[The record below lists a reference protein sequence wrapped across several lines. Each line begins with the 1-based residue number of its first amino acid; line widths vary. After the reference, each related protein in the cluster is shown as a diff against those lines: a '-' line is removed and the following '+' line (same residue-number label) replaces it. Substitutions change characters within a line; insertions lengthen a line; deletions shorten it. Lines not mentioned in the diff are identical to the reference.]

1 MIMSP
6 AGMIRRWCGGIRRA
20 FGPVNLDDAE
30 RIREYAV
37 ELDQSAVGSHDRA
50 DRPDQIKAILKN
62 KKIGAIPRNIWI
74 APISYIAV
82 IVFIKNAVRVF
93 KMRFSLLLH
102 ELIARYDIV
111 LLL

>member
-37 ELDQSAVGSHDRA
+37 ELDQSAVGSYGRA

-62 KKIGAIPRNIWI
+62 KKIGAIPRNIWD
-74 APISYIAV
+74 STY
-82 IVFIKNAVRVF
+82 
-93 KMRFSLLLH
+93 
-102 ELIARYDIV
+102 LIYCGDCIY
-111 LLL
+111 

>member
-37 ELDQSAVGSHDRA
+37 ELDNLPLAVTAGLTDLTR
-50 DRPDQIKAILKN
+50 LK
-62 KKIGAIPRNIWI
+62 
-74 APISYIAV
+74 
-82 IVFIKNAVRVF
+82 
-93 KMRFSLLLH
+93 RF
-102 ELIARYDIV
+102 
-111 LLL
+111 